1 MKWEPPPHTTFLDL
15 PTHPALSATLCI
27 SHLSPCPALLP
38 PTPTPRFLLDF
49 LAERKSYSD
58 LSSSIIDGRYTAQ
71 KWVMAGQDAAR
82 TCFYILEGNAAD
94 LNGFGQG
101 VRGSVGAWVGGVWG
115 AGARRKRAGTSREH
129 EGRVGGCVG
138 LWRGGGGVRG

>member
-1 MKWEPPPHTTFLDL
+1 MEYRRDFDPAPP
-15 PTHPALSATLCI
+15 CRR
-27 SHLSPCPALLP
+27 PC
-38 PTPTPRFLLDF
+38 RFLLDF

-71 KWVMAGQDAAR
+71 KWVMAGQDAAQ

-101 VRGSVGAWVGGVWG
+101 MWGSVCKHRAHSMHVFVWG
-115 AGARRKRAGTSREH
+115 FG
-129 EGRVGGCVG
+129 GGCS
-138 LWRGGGGVRG
+138 RGESGPQAWQGCSMSGAAWERFVVLAAPSLACILSVHRK